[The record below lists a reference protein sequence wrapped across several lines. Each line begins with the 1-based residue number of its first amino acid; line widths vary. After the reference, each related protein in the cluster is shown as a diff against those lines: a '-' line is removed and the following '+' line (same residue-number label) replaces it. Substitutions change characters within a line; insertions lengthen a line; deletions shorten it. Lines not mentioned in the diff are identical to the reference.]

1 MTQFNWSITQLRIV
15 PSEGGETDVVIN
27 AAWACYGVAANGAS
41 GASGNVEFTY
51 SGGSFTPYD
60 QLTQDQVLGWVW
72 SSPGFSKT
80 GVEADIQASID
91 AEAQK
96 FNPTPPLPWQTP
108 QGV

>member
-1 MTQFNWSITQLRIV
+1 MTQFNWQISRLQIV
-15 PSEGGETDVVIN
+15 PSEGGESDVVIN
-27 AAWACYGVAANGAS
+27 AGWSCNGVSEGGSAGAA
-41 GASGNVEFTY
+41 GNVEFTY
-51 SGGSFTPYD
+51 SGGPFTPYD

-72 SSPGFSKT
+72 SSPGFSKVD
-80 GVEADIQASID
+80 VETDIQAAID